1 MSEKNLGKESEY
13 KNYLMAVDLGT
24 STLKV
29 AIFSINGKVAA
40 FASIEYPLSYPGK
53 DLIENDVEKYWRA
66 IVGLI
71 RKTLKDLAGSPSN
84 ILAISLSSQAETIVP
99 VDKDIRPLRPA
110 IVWLDKRSSEEAAEI
125 ASVFDENELFK
136 ITGMPSSDP
145 MWPASRIKWI
155 KKNEPEIFKK
165 TYKFLLLKDY
175 IAYRLTGKV
184 FGESTVY
191 NSSYY
196 YDINKL
202 EYYRPMLDY
211 LDIDEN
217 RLPEIIYTGTI
228 MGDISSQASIE
239 TGLSASTKFV
249 AGAMDQVAGAIGAG
263 NINEGTATET
273 TGTAFAMIV
282 STDKPVIDKEGR
294 LPCQLHAI
302 KGKYCLMPYS
312 MTGGMV
318 LKWFKD
324 NFFNY
329 DTYSGLSDNEIYDRM
344 TSEAREIPVGSD
356 GLLMLPHITGAFF
369 PENNPEAR
377 GVFFGIGINHS
388 RGHFTRAI
396 LESIAFMLR
405 RDLEIFSKNNIKIK
419 SIISM
424 GGGAKSSLWNQIKAD
439 VTGLELLIPKNT
451 ETALLGAA
459 IIAGVGIGVYK
470 DFGTA
475 TSRVVNI
482 EKIYLPDSGHKNIYD
497 IAYKKYVELYDK
509 VKDIF

>member
-1 MSEKNLGKESEY
+1 MGKNSEN
-13 KNYLMAVDLGT
+13 KNYLMAIDLGT

-29 AIFSINGKVAA
+29 AIFNTGGKVAA
-40 FASIEYPLSYPGK
+40 SASLEYQLSYPGK
-53 DLIENDVEKYWRA
+53 ELIENDVEKYWEA
-66 IVGLI
+66 IVSLI
-71 RKTLKDLAGSPSN
+71 KKTLRDLVGGPSN

-99 VDKDIRPLRPA
+99 VDKDIRPLRPS
-110 IVWLDKRSSEEAAEI
+110 IVWLDGRSSEEAKDI
-125 ASVFDENELFK
+125 AAVFNEDELFS

-165 TYKFLLLKDY
+165 TYKFLLLEDY
-175 IAYRLTGKV
+175 IAFRFTGKV

-202 EYYRPMLDY
+202 KYYKPMLDY
-211 LDIDEN
+211 LEIDEDK
-217 RLPEIIYTGTI
+217 LPQIVYTGTVI
-228 MGDISSQASIE
+228 GNISNKASAE
-239 TGLSASTKFV
+239 TGLSASTRFV

-263 NINEGTATET
+263 NISEGIATET

-282 STDKPVIDKEGR
+282 TTDSPVIDKEGR
-294 LPCQLHAI
+294 LPCQLHAV

-324 NFFNY
+324 NFF
-329 DTYSGLSDNEIYDRM
+329 DSGDSSKLSDNEIYNIM
-344 TSEAREIPVGSD
+344 TSEAKEIPAGSE
-356 GLLMLPHITGAFF
+356 GLIMLSHITGAFF
-369 PENNPEAR
+369 PENNPKAR
-377 GVFFGIGINHS
+377 GVFFGISIDHR

-405 RDLEIFSKNNIKIK
+405 RDLEIFSNNNIKIC

-424 GGGAKSSLWNQIKAD
+424 GGGAKSDLWNQIKAD
-439 VTGLELLIPKNT
+439 ITGLELLIPENT

-459 IIAGVGIGVYK
+459 IIAGMGIGVYE

-475 TSRVVNI
+475 TSKVVSI
-482 EKIYLPDSGHKNIYD
+482 EKKYSPDSENKSIYD
-497 IAYKKYVELYDK
+497 IAYKKYVGLYEK
-509 VKDIF
+509 LKDIF

>member
-1 MSEKNLGKESEY
+1 LGKESGY

-29 AIFSINGKVAA
+29 AIFNTDGKIAA
-40 FASIEYPLSYPGK
+40 SSSIEYPLSYPGK

-71 RKTLKDLAGSPSN
+71 KKTLKDLAGSPSN

-99 VDKDIRPLRPA
+99 VDKDLRPLRPS
-110 IVWLDKRSSEEAAEI
+110 IVWIDGRSSEEAAEI
-125 ASVFDENELFK
+125 ASAFDENELFS

-155 KKNEPEIFKK
+155 KNNEPEIFKK

-175 IAYRLTGKV
+175 IAYRFTNKI

-202 EYYRPMLDY
+202 EYYQPMLDY
-211 LDIDEN
+211 LDIDKD
-217 RLPEIIYTGTI
+217 RLPEIVYTGKV
-228 MGDISSQASIE
+228 MGNISNQASTE
-239 TGLSASTKFV
+239 TGLSAGTKFV

-263 NINEGTATET
+263 NISQGIATET

-282 STDKPVIDKEGR
+282 TTNKPVIDKEGR

-324 NFFNY
+324 IFFNSG
-329 DTYSGLSDNEIYDRM
+329 DNSGLSDNEIYNIM
-344 TSEAREIPVGSD
+344 TSEAKEIPAGSD
-356 GLLMLPHITGAFF
+356 GLIMLPHITGAFF
-369 PENNPEAR
+369 PENNPKAK
-377 GVFFGIGINHS
+377 GVFFGIGINHR

-424 GGGAKSSLWNQIKAD
+424 GGGAKSCLWNQIKAD
-439 VTGLELLIPKNT
+439 ITGLELLIPENT

-459 IIAGVGIGVYK
+459 IIAGVGIGIYK
-470 DFGTA
+470 DFQTA
-475 TSRVVNI
+475 TSKIVSI
-482 EKIYLPDSGHKNIYD
+482 GEKYSPNSKNKGIYD
-497 IAYKKYVELYDK
+497 IAYKKYVGLYDK

>member
-1 MSEKNLGKESEY
+1 MGKDSDN
-13 KNYLMAVDLGT
+13 KNYLMAIDLGT

-29 AIFSINGKVAA
+29 TIFNTDGKVAA
-40 FASIEYPLSYPGK
+40 SASIEYPLSYPGK
-53 DLIENDVEKYWRA
+53 DLIENDVEKYWGA

-71 RKTLKDLAGSPSN
+71 KKTLKDLAGGSSN

-110 IVWLDKRSSEEAAEI
+110 IVWLDGRSSKEAVEI
-125 ASVFDENELFK
+125 ASVFDEDELFS
-136 ITGMPSSDP
+136 ITGMPASDP

-155 KKNEPEIFKK
+155 KNNEPQVFKK
-165 TYKFLLLKDY
+165 TYKFLLLEDY
-175 IAYRLTGKV
+175 IAFRLTGKV

-202 EYYRPMLDY
+202 KYYKPMLDY
-211 LDIDEN
+211 LDIDED
-217 RLPEIIYTGTI
+217 RLPEIVYTGTV
-228 MGDISSQASIE
+228 MENISDKASSE
-239 TGLSASTKFV
+239 TGLSSSTKFV

-263 NINEGTATET
+263 NIREGIATET

-282 STDKPVIDKEGR
+282 TTDKPVIDKDGR
-294 LPCQLHAI
+294 LPCQLHAV

-324 NFFNY
+324 NFFSAGN
-329 DTYSGLSDNEIYDRM
+329 TSKLSDNEIYNIL
-344 TSEAREIPVGSD
+344 TSEASKIPAGSE
-356 GLLMLPHITGAFF
+356 GLIMLPHITGAFF
-369 PENNPEAR
+369 PENNPKAR
-377 GVFFGIGINHS
+377 GVFFGISIDHR

-405 RDLEIFSKNNIKIK
+405 RDLEIFSNNNIKIC

-424 GGGAKSSLWNQIKAD
+424 GGGAKSNLWNQIKAD
-439 VTGLELLIPKNT
+439 ITGLELLIPENT
-451 ETALLGAA
+451 ETALLGVA

-470 DFGTA
+470 DFRAA
-475 TSRVVNI
+475 TSKVVSI
-482 EKIYLPDSGHKNIYD
+482 EKKYSPDSKNKSIYD

-509 VKDIF
+509 VADIF